1 MTTGYETERS
11 DIEQRV
17 LSVINSTN
25 TPIKFDNV
33 QHLVKGT
40 SVVETVNGLSEYIR
54 VTILNNDSETIEIGG
69 TRTRH
74 NGEILFSIFVTSG
87 TGTDRARELAD
98 DLYDGFKNRAIG
110 TVQTQTPT
118 VNRIGD
124 DEGFYHLQVSVPFY
138 RDQT

>member
-1 MTTGYETERS
+1 MTTGYETERA

-17 LSVINSTN
+17 LTVVSSAT
-25 TPIKFDNV
+25 TPVKFDNV

-40 SVVETVNGLSEYIR
+40 GTVETVNGLSEFIR
-54 VTILNNDSETIEIGG
+54 VNILNNDSETVEIGG

-87 TGTDRARELAD
+87 TGTDRARKLAD

-110 TVQTQTPT
+110 TVQTQTPRVT
-118 VNRIGD
+118 RVGD
-124 DEGFYHLQVSVPFY
+124 SEGFYSLQVSVPFY